1 MEGGDGEGW
10 WRRVLAKG
18 VVIEGSDDEGCWRRV
33 ATKDGNRGK
42 WWLREVLPMCVYV
55 FLAQLLRICS
65 RTCVEHDQ
73 GPFRRIQGEKLFSW
87 VRVYF
92 QDLGLE
98 HRLWRVQISSY
109 PLLTFCCCFQ
119 PETFWEHEVQN
130 LAFAPQERW
139 AVWNYPVTFGRF
151 LKMSFNFDPRP
162 AADCFFAWGF
172 SHGLCSSASQG
183 LERVR
188 CEWNGIVIHG
198 RTRNN
203 TSCHVM
209 FVGTI
214 WMNFWVNLSE
224 YSNHVLA
231 MQF

>member
-1 MEGGDGEGW
+1 MEGGDDEGW

-98 HRLWRVQISSY
+98 HRLWRVQFFSY

-214 WMNFWVNLSE
+214 WMNFWVNFSE